1 MMTQP
6 LERSFFHHF
15 AGMKKEPQTIFF
27 RGNPQL
33 LERAKISIVGTRR
46 PSQYTEHMTVNLAH
60 KLAQAGV
67 VVVSGAAL
75 GVDAQAHYGAGINN
89 TVAVMANG
97 LNICYPVTNRELID
111 GIERE
116 GLALS
121 MYPDDTR
128 AAHWRFVARN
138 EMVVAMGDV
147 LIVAEADRDSGSM
160 RSVEYA
166 QQMGKK
172 IFTFPHRLGESEG
185 SMDLVKSG
193 EAEVIYDVDAFV
205 AQYGSVKRIEGDEFL
220 LYCQSNPSYEE
231 AIRRFGE
238 KVALYEL
245 EERIAVKDGRVRIL

>member
-1 MMTQP
+1 MTQL
-6 LERSFFHHF
+6 LEKCYFDHF
-15 AGMKKEPQTIFF
+15 SAMKKEPKTIYY

-33 LERAKISIVGTRR
+33 LERIKISIVGTRR
-46 PSQYTEHMTVNLAH
+46 PSQYTEHMTANLAQ

-75 GVDAQAHYGAGINN
+75 GVDAQAHYGAGIKN

-97 LNICYPVTNRELID
+97 LNLRYPATNRELIK
-111 GIERE
+111 GIESE

-128 AAHWRFVARN
+128 CAHWSFVARN
-138 EMVVAMGDV
+138 EMVVALGDV

-166 QQMGKK
+166 QKMGKK
-172 IFTFPHRLGESEG
+172 IYTFPHRLGESEG
-185 SMDLVKSG
+185 SMDLVKSSQ
-193 EAEVIYDVDAFV
+193 AEIIYDVDAFV
-205 AQYGSVKRIEGDEFL
+205 SKYGYVKRIEGDEFL

-231 AIRRFGE
+231 ALRRFGE

-245 EERIAVKDGRVRIL
+245 EERIAVKDGRVRII